1 MIEFTGFGVIDS
13 PACKQNVAHPLLCA
27 RSFAL
32 GPSVCSQMCSQMRF
46 YFDRV
51 FNQMVGLSCKHD
63 YFKDINGSLLRLEI
77 VSFPVLSVYWSSF
90 HMK

>member
-1 MIEFTGFGVIDS
+1 MWLS
-13 PACKQNVAHPLLCA
+13 PLFRA

-46 YFDRV
+46 YFDRG

-63 YFKDINGSLLRLEI
+63 CFKDINGSLLCLEI
-77 VSFPVLSVYWSSF
+77 VSLPVLCIQWSPF

>member
-1 MIEFTGFGVIDS
+1 MWLT
-13 PACKQNVAHPLLCA
+13 PLFCA

-46 YFDRV
+46 YFDRG

-63 YFKDINGSLLRLEI
+63 YLKDINGSLLCLEI
-77 VSFPVLSVYWSSF
+77 VSLTVLRVHWSPV